1 MMASDKLP
9 AVGALSR
16 QLQALSG
23 SGWTNVQTPVRQGF
37 EAVEA
42 TAHGLADQL
51 AASRSELR
59 RLEARLVGME
69 DMLSQ
74 RMDGHVRSTREEVDV
89 LRSALDRVPRL
100 GDVQGRRRT
109 LESEVTKRTRELELS
124 VAEVREESRKGVEAA
139 RQAATGKAGLPDLE
153 AYCPRGEAA
162 TRTDVQDL
170 ENRLARKADREALDG
185 DLATKVQG
193 NAPVSWVD
201 FERLLRDKADASALS
216 ELDANCATS
225 AALERV
231 EIGLARAAG
240 MEEVRAFV
248 EKQTGDI
255 QAMSPALERLL
266 AARAREERE
275 AVERSPASPVT
286 RGELPGLVRACLRGL
301 RDGDGGGGGEDD
313 GLFPSGISASQVQ
326 AAVSAGREVKRL
338 RLELDESVG
347 RVRARAEGI
356 GKGLDQA
363 KEELVSLLNAKAY
376 KADVSLLLQ
385 GKADS
390 GDLSRLAALVQ
401 TKVNESD
408 HRESAARTAHSLT
421 ALSGEVCG
429 LRGEL
434 RLDVER
440 LSSRLLAKADSDDLT
455 AVKKTV
461 AGAAAAAVEAA
472 KASAKATAAATIA
485 AGGSTSDLTP
495 SMLSPPP
502 ANLGNASSLLRS
514 RNGDLNGD
522 RNGDRNGDGDAGGD
536 GRERGAAAPPSRGG
550 GGLSRE
556 ETRLLIRAEL
566 KRAGISDK
574 ITREEASVLAEDC
587 AARALASATTTTDG
601 LDRRISNINH
611 RLQRSTVAVSQP
623 HVERL
628 FAAQSNLELRV
639 ARSLSLGRWLWRGV
653 NFSAAYAAAAAAAAA
668 AAPGNSAG
676 IDGGGV
682 TGDGG
687 GFTSAGIL
695 LCGGSRVDGA
705 GGGGGGGGGIW
716 VPWEAEAAN
725 ASPERLKV
733 GPTHDRFRT
742 CQSKYAEECEW
753 TPGCASVTAVVPGLY
768 LLSCGFFSQIPFVA
782 TVFHPYLLHV
792 TPHNTTR
799 TFVDCSRSAPHSVH
813 LGPVPTPFLHRF
825 CAQIYLN
832 GDPVYS
838 FSSRRREPLVSA
850 SGENDAHKPVS
861 AAARPSADSK
871 EACGDPT
878 RCRSKHPAGEVLASS
893 AREYLAC
900 PAGGVV
906 SVKFEILVGEISG
919 GRPSSGVL
927 GGHGRLVGDRIVAA
941 GIGEAPKEGPHGSY
955 SGKSGEPA
963 EGGCREDFPRPQ
975 GFLEIQK
982 L

>member
-1 MMASDKLP
+1 MDSEKLP

-51 AASRSELR
+51 SASTSELK

-69 DMLSQ
+69 DMLSR
-74 RMDGHVRSTREEVDV
+74 RMDGHARSTRGEVDV
-89 LRSALDRVPRL
+89 LRSALDRVPRH
-100 GDVQGRRRT
+100 GDVQSTANEACRA
-109 LESEVTKRTRELELS
+109 LESEMTKRTRELELS
-124 VAEVREESRKGVEAA
+124 VAEVRDESRKRVEAA
-139 RQAATGKAGLPDLE
+139 RQAAAGTAGLSDLE

-162 TRTDVQDL
+162 TRTDLQDL

-185 DLATKVQG
+185 DLATKV
-193 NAPVSWVD
+193 SWTD
-201 FERLLRDKADASALS
+201 FERLLRDKADVSALS

-248 EKQTGDI
+248 EKQTGDV

-275 AVERSPASPVT
+275 AAERSPASPVT
-286 RGELPGLVRACLRGL
+286 RGELPGLVRACLRSL
-301 RDGDGGGGGEDD
+301 RGGGGGGGGGEDD
-313 GLFPSGISASQVQ
+313 GLSPSGISASQVQ
-326 AAVSAGREVKRL
+326 AAVSAGRESTLRTVEAQLARARGAQQEEL
-338 RLELDESVG
+338 LSQVNRVRLELDESVG
-347 RVRARAEGI
+347 RVRARAEGL

-376 KADVSLLLQ
+376 KADVSLLLE

-390 GDLSRLAALVQ
+390 KDVGSLAALVQ
-401 TKVNESD
+401 TKVDESD
-408 HRESAARTAHSLT
+408 HRETSARTLHSLT

-434 RLDVER
+434 RLDVDR
-440 LSSRLLAKADSDDLT
+440 LSSRLLAKADSDDLM

-461 AGAAAAAVEAA
+461 AEAAAAAAVEAA
-472 KASAKATAAATIA
+472 TASAKATAAAAIA
-485 AGGSTSDLTP
+485 AGGSSSDLTTSTP
-495 SMLSPPP
+495 SPPP
-502 ANLGNASSLLRS
+502 ANLGHASSLLRS
-514 RNGDLNGD
+514 RNGD
-522 RNGDRNGDGDAGGD
+522 RNGDGNGDGDAGGD
-536 GRERGAAAPPSRGG
+536 GRGGGDGHPCAFDSQAVGAVLYCSGRERGGAAPPSRGG

-556 ETRLLIRAEL
+556 EARLLIRAEL

-574 ITREEASVLAEDC
+574 ITREEASVQAEEC
-587 AARALASATTTTDG
+587 AARALASATTTADG

-653 NFSAAYAAAAAAAAA
+653 NFSAAYAAAVAAAPAAAA
-668 AAPGNSAG
+668 GNSVG
-676 IDGGGV
+676 NDGAGV

-687 GFTSAGIL
+687 GFTSAGMPL
-695 LCGGSRVDGA
+695 LGGYRVDGV
-705 GGGGGGGGGIW
+705 GRGCRGGGGIW

-725 ASPERLKV
+725 ASPERLK
-733 GPTHDRFRT
+733 
-742 CQSKYAEECEW
+742 W

-768 LLSCGFFSQIPFVA
+768 LLSCGFFSQTPFVA
-782 TVFHPYLLHV
+782 TPC
-792 TPHNTTR
+792 PNA
-799 TFVDCSRSAPHSVH
+799 APRRV
-813 LGPVPTPFLHRF
+813 
-825 CAQIYLN
+825 CAQVHLN

-838 FSSRRREPLVSA
+838 FSSRRREPLAAA
-850 SGENDAHKPVS
+850 SGEDDVHKPVS
-861 AAARPSADSK
+861 
-871 EACGDPT
+871 
-878 RCRSKHPAGEVLASS
+878 
-893 AREYLAC
+893 
-900 PAGGVV
+900 
-906 SVKFEILVGEISG
+906 
-919 GRPSSGVL
+919 
-927 GGHGRLVGDRIVAA
+927 
-941 GIGEAPKEGPHGSY
+941 
-955 SGKSGEPA
+955 
-963 EGGCREDFPRPQ
+963 
-975 GFLEIQK
+975 
-982 L
+982 

>member
-1 MMASDKLP
+1 MMDSEKLP

-69 DMLSQ
+69 DMLSR

-100 GDVQGRRRT
+100 GDVQSTASEACRA

-124 VAEVREESRKGVEAA
+124 VAEVREESRKGMEAA
-139 RQAATGKAGLPDLE
+139 RQAAAGKAGLSDLE
-153 AYCPRGEAA
+153 VYCPRGEAA
-162 TRTDVQDL
+162 TRTDLQDL
-170 ENRLARKADREALDG
+170 EIRLVRKADREALDG
-185 DLATKVQG
+185 DLATKV
-193 NAPVSWVD
+193 SWAD
-201 FERLLRDKADASALS
+201 FERLLRDKADVSALS

-248 EKQTGDI
+248 EKQTGDV

-266 AARAREERE
+266 TARAREERE
-275 AVERSPASPVT
+275 AAERSPASPVT
-286 RGELPGLVRACLRGL
+286 RGDLPGLVRACLRGL
-301 RDGDGGGGGEDD
+301 RDGSDGGGGEDD
-313 GLFPSGISASQVQ
+313 GLSPSGISASQVQ
-326 AAVSAGREVKRL
+326 AAVSAGRESTLRTVEAQLARARGAQQEELHSQQAKRL

-347 RVRARAEGI
+347 RVRTRAEGL

-390 GDLSRLAALVQ
+390 KDMSRLAALVQ
-401 TKVNESD
+401 AKVDESD
-408 HRESAARTAHSLT
+408 HRETSARTVHSLT

-434 RLDVER
+434 RLDLER

-472 KASAKATAAATIA
+472 TASAKAMAAATVA
-485 AGGSTSDLTP
+485 AGGSTSDLTASTP
-495 SMLSPPP
+495 SPPP

-514 RNGDLNGD
+514 RNGD
-522 RNGDRNGDGDAGGD
+522 RNGDGDADGDGRFGGGD
-536 GRERGAAAPPSRGG
+536 HRCTPHSQGAVGAVLYGSGRERGAAAPPSRGG

-556 ETRLLIRAEL
+556 EARLLIRAEL

-574 ITREEASVLAEDC
+574 ITREEASVQAEEC

-653 NFSAAYAAAAAAAAA
+653 NFSSAYPAAVAAAPAAAA
-668 AAPGNSAG
+668 GNSVG
-676 IDGGGV
+676 NDGAGV

-687 GFTSAGIL
+687 GLTSAGIPL
-695 LCGGSRVDGA
+695 LGGSQVDGA
-705 GGGGGGGGGIW
+705 GGGGGGGGGMW

-725 ASPERLKV
+725 ASPERLK
-733 GPTHDRFRT
+733 
-742 CQSKYAEECEW
+742 W

-768 LLSCGFFSQIPFVA
+768 LLSCGFFSQIPFAA
-782 TVFHPYLLHV
+782 TV
-792 TPHNTTR
+792 
-799 TFVDCSRSAPHSVH
+799 
-813 LGPVPTPFLHRF
+813 
-825 CAQIYLN
+825 YLN

-838 FSSRRREPLVSA
+838 FSLRRREPSATA
-850 SGENDAHKPVS
+850 SGEDDDAHKPVS
-861 AAARPSADSK
+861 AAARPPADGR

-878 RCRSKHPAGEVLASS
+878 RCRYRHPAGEVLASS

-906 SVKFEILVGEISG
+906 SVKFEILVGEISD
-919 GRPSSGVL
+919 GRPSSAVL
-927 GGHGRLVGDRIVAA
+927 GGHRRVVRDRAVAA
-941 GIGEAPKEGPHGSY
+941 GIGEAPKEGPHGSC

>member
-1 MMASDKLP
+1 MDSEKLP
-9 AVGALSR
+9 TVGALSR

-51 AASRSELR
+51 AVSRSELG
-59 RLEARLVGME
+59 RLEARLVGIE
-69 DMLSQ
+69 DMLSR

-89 LRSALDRVPRL
+89 LRSALDSVPRL
-100 GDVQGRRRT
+100 GDVQSTANEACRT

-139 RQAATGKAGLPDLE
+139 RQAAAGKAGLADL
-153 AYCPRGEAA
+153 EAA
-162 TRTDVQDL
+162 TRTDLQDL

-185 DLATKVQG
+185 DLATKV
-193 NAPVSWVD
+193 SWVD
-201 FERLLRDKADASALS
+201 FERLLRDKADVSALS

-248 EKQTGDI
+248 EKQTGDV

-266 AARAREERE
+266 TARAREERE
-275 AVERSPASPVT
+275 AAERSPASPVT

-301 RDGDGGGGGEDD
+301 RDGGGGGGEDD
-313 GLFPSGISASQVQ
+313 VLSPSGISASQVH
-326 AAVSAGREVKRL
+326 AAVSAGRESTLRTVEAQLARARGAQQEELLSQVKRL

-347 RVRARAEGI
+347 RVRARAEGL

-390 GDLSRLAALVQ
+390 GDLSRLAAHVQ
-401 TKVNESD
+401 AKVDESD
-408 HRESAARTAHSLT
+408 HRETSARTVHSLT

-472 KASAKATAAATIA
+472 TASAKATAAATIA
-485 AGGSTSDLTP
+485 AGGFTSDLTASTP
-495 SMLSPPP
+495 SPPP
-502 ANLGNASSLLRS
+502 AYVGNASSLLRS
-514 RNGDLNGD
+514 RNGDRNSD

-536 GRERGAAAPPSRGG
+536 GRGGGGDQPCTPHSQGAVGAVLYGSGRERGAAAPPSQGG

-556 ETRLLIRAEL
+556 EARLLIRAEL

-574 ITREEASVLAEDC
+574 ITREEASVQAEEC

-601 LDRRISNINH
+601 LDRRISNVNH

-653 NFSAAYAAAAAAAAA
+653 NFSAAYAAAVAGAPAAAA
-668 AAPGNSAG
+668 GNSAG
-676 IDGGGV
+676 IDGAGV

-687 GFTSAGIL
+687 GFTSAGIPL
-695 LCGGSRVDGA
+695 VGGSRVDGG

-716 VPWEAEAAN
+716 VPWEVEAAN
-725 ASPERLKV
+725 ASPERLK
-733 GPTHDRFRT
+733 
-742 CQSKYAEECEW
+742 W

-782 TVFHPYLLHV
+782 TPC
-792 TPHNTTR
+792 PNA
-799 TFVDCSRSAPHSVH
+799 APNR
-813 LGPVPTPFLHRF
+813 L
-825 CAQIYLN
+825 CAQVYLN
-832 GDPVYS
+832 ADPVYS

-850 SGENDAHKPVS
+850 SGEDNDAHKSVS
-861 AAARPSADSK
+861 AAARPPADGK
-871 EACGDPT
+871 ESCGDPT

-900 PAGGVV
+900 PASGVV
-906 SVKFEILVGEISG
+906 SVKFEILVGEISD
-919 GRPSSGVL
+919 GRPRSEVL
-927 GGHGRLVGDRIVAA
+927 GGHGRVVRDRVVAA
-941 GIGEAPKEGPHGSY
+941 GIGEAPKEGPHG
-955 SGKSGEPA
+955 GACCRGRSGEPA
-963 EGGCREDFPRPQ
+963 RGGCSEDFPRPQ
-975 GFLEIQK
+975 GFLEMQK

>member
-1 MMASDKLP
+1 MDSEKLP

-69 DMLSQ
+69 DMLSR

-100 GDVQGRRRT
+100 GDVQSTASEACRT

-139 RQAATGKAGLPDLE
+139 RQAAAGKAGLSDL
-153 AYCPRGEAA
+153 EAA
-162 TRTDVQDL
+162 TRTDLQDL

-185 DLATKVQG
+185 DLATKV
-193 NAPVSWVD
+193 SWVD
-201 FERLLRDKADASALS
+201 FERLLRDKADVSALS

-231 EIGLARAAG
+231 EIGLAGAAG

-248 EKQTGDI
+248 EKQTGDV

-275 AVERSPASPVT
+275 AAERSPASPVT

-301 RDGDGGGGGEDD
+301 RDGGGSGEDD
-313 GLFPSGISASQVQ
+313 GLSPSGISASQVH
-326 AAVSAGREVKRL
+326 AAVSAVRESTLRTVEAQLARARGAQQEELLSQVKRL
-338 RLELDESVG
+338 RLELDEIVG
-347 RVRARAEGI
+347 RVRARAEGL

-390 GDLSRLAALVQ
+390 KDLSRLAALVQ
-401 TKVNESD
+401 AKVDESD
-408 HRESAARTAHSLT
+408 HRETSARMVHSLT

-440 LSSRLLAKADSDDLT
+440 LSSRLLAKADSDDLI

-472 KASAKATAAATIA
+472 TASAKATAAATIA
-485 AGGSTSDLTP
+485 AGGAFSDLTASTP
-495 SMLSPPP
+495 SPPP
-502 ANLGNASSLLRS
+502 ANVGNASSLLRS
-514 RNGDLNGD
+514 RNGD
-522 RNGDRNGDGDAGGD
+522 RNGDRNGHGDAGGD
-536 GRERGAAAPPSRGG
+536 GRGGGGDQPCTPHSEGAVGAVLYGSGRERGAAAPPSRGA

-556 ETRLLIRAEL
+556 EARLLIRAEL

-574 ITREEASVLAEDC
+574 ITREEASVQAEEC

-601 LDRRISNINH
+601 LDRRIGNINH

-653 NFSAAYAAAAAAAAA
+653 NFSAAYAAAVA
-668 AAPGNSAG
+668 AAPTAAAGNSSG
-676 IDGGGV
+676 FDGAGV

-687 GFTSAGIL
+687 GFTSAGIPL
-695 LCGGSRVDGA
+695 LDGSRVDGA

-716 VPWEAEAAN
+716 VPWESEAAN
-725 ASPERLKV
+725 ASPDRLK
-733 GPTHDRFRT
+733 
-742 CQSKYAEECEW
+742 W

-768 LLSCGFFSQIPFVA
+768 VLSCGFFSQIPFVA
-782 TVFHPYLLHV
+782 TVRQTATRRPLFSWSW
-792 TPHNTTR
+792 TT
-799 TFVDCSRSAPHSVH
+799 TIKV
-813 LGPVPTPFLHRF
+813 
-825 CAQIYLN
+825 YLN

-850 SGENDAHKPVS
+850 SGEDDDAHKPVS
-861 AAARPSADSK
+861 AAARPPADDK

-919 GRPSSGVL
+919 GRTSSGVL
-927 GGHGRLVGDRIVAA
+927 GGHGRVIRDRVAAA
-941 GIGEAPKEGPHGSY
+941 GIGEAPKEGPYGSC

-963 EGGCREDFPRPQ
+963 DGGCREDFPRPQ